1 MPIRWAA
8 ACSVS
13 SPARRAQPHHGHS
26 DDGMTGPMLR
36 YVGVAVDA
44 RPAID
49 LDETI
54 RRETKPEL

>member
-1 MPIRWAA
+1 
-8 ACSVS
+8 
-13 SPARRAQPHHGHS
+13 
-26 DDGMTGPMLR
+26 MLR